1 MRFGTVAII
10 GRSNVGKSTFL
21 NAVLGE
27 QLAVVSARP
36 QTTRERLLGVVELP
50 EAQIAFVD
58 TPGLHRPKSEL
69 GRRMNSA
76 ALDAA
81 RTADI
86 QLLMTDVECLLDV
99 PGAEEAP
106 SAEDLALLTELP
118 THSPCVLA
126 INKVDRLRNKA
137 KLLPLIEAFAKNREF
152 AAIVPV
158 SLLDPK
164 AAPRLLKELLPFV
177 PAGAKA
183 YRGDTLTDRSSSFFV
198 REYVREQTLIL
209 ARREV
214 PHAVA
219 VSIER
224 ISETDQQL
232 FAEATIH
239 VEKVG
244 QRKILVGRNGENIRE
259 IGTRARKRLE
269 QLLGKPVVLKLFVR
283 VTPRWR
289 DSARLLAELGYER
302 SGETK
307 PNPLTR
313 SAAEK
318 VRSETP
324 APRPPGNRRRRRGR
338 KSKRVA

>member
-21 NAVLGE
+21 NAVLGAP
-27 QLAVVSARP
+27 LAVVSPRP

-50 EAQIAFVD
+50 DAQVAFID
-58 TPGLHRPKSEL
+58 TPGVHRPKSEL

-76 ALDAA
+76 ALEAA
-81 RTADI
+81 RTAD
-86 QLLMTDVECLLDV
+86 LALFMTDVECLFD
-99 PGAEEAP
+99 PPAGGP
-106 SAEDLALLTELP
+106 SPSIEDLALLAELSNEMP
-118 THSPCVLA
+118 TVLA

-137 KLLPLIEAFAKNREF
+137 KLLPLIESFTEAREF
-152 AAIVPV
+152 GAVVPV

-164 AAPRLLKELLPFV
+164 GAPLLLQEIAALLPEGER
-177 PAGAKA
+177 AYAK
-183 YRGDTLTDRSSSFFV
+183 DTLTDRPSSFFV
-198 REYVREQTLIL
+198 REFVREQALIL

-219 VSIER
+219 ISIDR
-224 ISETDQQL
+224 ISETDREL

-244 QRKILVGRNGENIRE
+244 QRKILVGHGGESIKE

-269 QLLGKPVVLKLFVR
+269 QLLNKPVVLKLFVR

-289 DSARLLAELGYER
+289 DSARLLAELGYEGGSGGDRPARAGPREPGSPAR
-302 SGETK
+302 S
-307 PNPLTR
+307 
-313 SAAEK
+313 
-318 VRSETP
+318 
-324 APRPPGNRRRRRGR
+324 PRRQGNRRGRRGR
-338 KSKRVA
+338 KPRRVA

>member
-27 QLAVVSARP
+27 PLAVVSPRP

-76 ALDAA
+76 ALEAA

-86 QLLMTDVECLLDV
+86 ALLMTDVGCLLDA
-99 PGAEEAP
+99 PAAEP
-106 SAEDLALLTELP
+106 SPNPEDLALISEL
-118 THSPCVLA
+118 SAELPCVLA
-126 INKVDRLRNKA
+126 INKVDRLKNKGR
-137 KLLPLIEAFAKNREF
+137 LLPLIEAFAKSRDF
-152 AAIVPV
+152 VAVVPV
-158 SLLDPK
+158 SVLDPK
-164 AAPRLLKELLPFV
+164 GAPLLLKELVPLLPD
-177 PAGAKA
+177 GE
-183 YRGDTLTDRSSSFFV
+183 RGYPDDTLTDRPSSYFV
-198 REYVREQTLIL
+198 REFVREQALVL
-209 ARREV
+209 ARSEV

-219 VSIER
+219 VSIDR
-224 ISETDQQL
+224 ISETDRQL

-244 QRKILVGRNGENIRE
+244 QRKILVGHGGENIRE

-269 QLLGKPVVLKLFVR
+269 QLLSKGVVLKLFVR

-289 DSARLLAELGYER
+289 DSARLLAELGYESSADPKESWLAR
-302 SGETK
+302 GK
-307 PNPLTR
+307 PPKNGPDAR
-313 SAAEK
+313 
-318 VRSETP
+318 
-324 APRPPGNRRRRRGR
+324 APRRTGNRRGKRGR
-338 KSKRVA
+338 KPRRVA